1 MRFIKEKKLQVFT
14 YSTMH
19 YEQLRHSFGTRQKI
33 RDSQLY
39 FHYHFSHQQ
48 KQVCTFCLNSY
59 YSLITECSFRLQFKM
74 LLLKQKNAKTSVWPV
89 RITDTLV
96 ENFAAA
102 SEYLSSS
109 TENCIIIKITQFSY
123 IYTRLVIFYLL

>member
-1 MRFIKEKKLQVFT
+1 
-14 YSTMH
+14 
-19 YEQLRHSFGTRQKI
+19 
-33 RDSQLY
+33 
-39 FHYHFSHQQ
+39 
-48 KQVCTFCLNSY
+48 
-59 YSLITECSFRLQFKM
+59 M

-123 IYTRLVIFYLL
+123 IYQTSDFLPLIMDYKVKKMF